1 MDRAGGTATQA
12 PFPPSL
18 EPAGCPCDQWPKS
31 NGKTQFKVIIH
42 AVNIAQPCRGESR
55 LGTGR
60 MDLDGQTEKNVANYV
75 LIKLAL
81 FYFISNIF
89 LI

>member
-1 MDRAGGTATQA
+1 MDRARATASQA

-42 AVNIAQPCRGESR
+42 AVNIAQPCRVENS

-60 MDLDGQTEKNVANYV
+60 MGLDGQSEKN
-75 LIKLAL
+75 AL
-81 FYFISNIF
+81 QLCFDYKQYICNIISH
-89 LI
+89 